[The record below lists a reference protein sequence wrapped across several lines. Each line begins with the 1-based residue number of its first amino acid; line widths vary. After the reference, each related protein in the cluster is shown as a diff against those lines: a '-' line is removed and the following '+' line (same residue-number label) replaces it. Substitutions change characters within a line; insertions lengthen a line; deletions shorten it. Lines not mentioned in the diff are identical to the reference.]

1 MRAVI
6 LSILLAGGFVISN
19 HARAADL
26 PVRPR
31 PVMQREVLPLP
42 EHRRLL
48 FERFLRYLR
57 GESLD

>member
-1 MRAVI
+1 MRAVF
-6 LSILLAGGFVISN
+6 LSTLLACGFVTSN

>member
-1 MRAVI
+1 MRAVF
-6 LSILLAGGFVISN
+6 LSMLLAGGFVISN

-31 PVMQREVLPLP
+31 PVTQREVLPLP

-57 GESLD
+57 GENLD

>member
-1 MRAVI
+1 MRAVF
-6 LSILLAGGFVISN
+6 LSMLLAGGFVLSN
-19 HARAADL
+19 DARAADL

-31 PVMQREVLPLP
+31 PVMQREASPLP

>member
-1 MRAVI
+1 MRAVF
-6 LSILLAGGFVISN
+6 LSMLLAGGFVISN

-31 PVMQREVLPLP
+31 PVMQRELPLP